1 MSYIRKISIG
11 NDYKES
17 MHYVVGQSV
26 LDKTYDIHTINQ
38 LDSGSIQIWI
48 VKEGEIILW
57 KSISE
62 SMPKVLEY
70 RIDL

>member
-17 MHYVVGQSV
+17 MHYVVGQSI
-26 LDKTYDIHTINQ
+26 LDKTYNIHAVNQ
-38 LDSGSIQIWI
+38 LDDGSIQIWI
-48 VKEGEIILW
+48 EKECEIILW
-57 KSISE
+57 KSISQ
-62 SMPKVLEY
+62 SMPKVIEY